1 MKWPKKQFLEVFSVT
16 MAKTL
21 TFENAL
27 YLIKENRTVED
38 AILTL
43 QNQVIET
50 KTVKIS
56 YIITAT
62 QARTPESFTMTV
74 QHQIVRFYNSKG
86 EFFYWQL
93 RTGSIIQSKYSGAS
107 ASNNMKI
114 IYKKHSER
122 TIIGNITVLQTSLRK
137 NYPRSRTF
145 IN

>member
-1 MKWPKKQFLEVFSVT
+1 

-50 KTVKIS
+50 KTVNIS

-62 QARTPESFTMTV
+62 QARAPESFTMTV
-74 QHQIVRFYNSKG
+74 QHQIVRSSITQKENS
-86 EFFYWQL
+86 F
-93 RTGSIIQSKYSGAS
+93 T
-107 ASNNMKI
+107 SN
-114 IYKKHSER
+114 SER
-122 TIIGNITVLQTSLRK
+122 VPLFKVNTLERLHPIT
-137 NYPRSRTF
+137 
-145 IN
+145 

>member
-1 MKWPKKQFLEVFSVT
+1 MT

-62 QARTPESFTMTV
+62 QARAPESFTMTV
-74 QHQIVRFYNSKG
+74 QHQIVRS
-86 EFFYWQL
+86 
-93 RTGSIIQSKYSGAS
+93 SITQKESSFT
-107 ASNNMKI
+107 SN
-114 IYKKHSER
+114 SER
-122 TIIGNITVLQTSLRK
+122 VPLFKVNTLERLHPIT
-137 NYPRSRTF
+137 
-145 IN
+145 